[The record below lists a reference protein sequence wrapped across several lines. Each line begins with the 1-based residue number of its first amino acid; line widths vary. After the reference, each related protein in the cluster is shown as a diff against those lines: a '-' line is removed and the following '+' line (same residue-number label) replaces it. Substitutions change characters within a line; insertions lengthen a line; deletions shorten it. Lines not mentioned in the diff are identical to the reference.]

1 MAWSRNKVDSATIND
16 GNEYV
21 KGSRVSRQNL
31 NAMVNSGL
39 YAQDF
44 AEKLVTNIDTSE
56 IGGTGTPSVTLI
68 AGDGATAE
76 KPYKKFKFSNLKGEK
91 GDKGDTGSQGIQGV
105 KGDIG
110 ATPNIS
116 VAATTLAAGSQ
127 ATATRSGTD
136 ESPIIT
142 FGIPKGDKGEK
153 GDSGS
158 NGYSILYSNRSD
170 TSSTTEYIS
179 KDSMTIPSG
188 YNVKAGDFILC
199 ANGDFFKITS
209 VLENIC
215 YVEFLYVIG
224 SSGVGGSY
232 DQIITN
238 QAEFET
244 MISSADWGG
253 AHSVLFVGDGTSVQ
267 FTSKSRI
274 VIPENVYTIN
284 GIGFPKIS
292 ITLSSS
298 VEYPAFGLNARTD
311 TAFIRHSLSGI
322 SIVAK
327 NTGASL
333 YATIGG
339 FTDVSNCYIS
349 GSSTTGDANAVRNCE
364 RINSCHIVA
373 SPKALSNSYDS
384 LSNCSYISNCK
395 CFGTVNSCSYITN
408 VSASVSTND
417 LYDKRAFVLCSNI
430 SNCLATGATGYY
442 GCSYGSCNKVV
453 NAQTASLNCTKWS
466 AETND

>member
-1 MAWSRNKVDSATIND
+1 MAWSRKKVDSATIND

-116 VAATTLAAGSQ
+116 VAAKTLSAGSQ

-136 ESPIIT
+136 ENPIIT
-142 FGIPKGDKGEK
+142 FGIPK

-298 VEYPAFGLNARTD
+298 VEHPAFGLNARTD